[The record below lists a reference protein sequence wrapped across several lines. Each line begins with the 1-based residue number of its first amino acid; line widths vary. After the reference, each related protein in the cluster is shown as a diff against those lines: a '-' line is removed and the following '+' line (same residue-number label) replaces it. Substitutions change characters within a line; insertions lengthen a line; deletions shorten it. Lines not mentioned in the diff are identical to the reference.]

1 MHMDRDEKKL
11 EAILKIKYKML
22 TVKQQKIFLP
32 FSINLDPYVKKV
44 IRDEITSL
52 AATEGSMWYCIYDI
66 SKTYLDAGIPI
77 YHPYQLYHL

>member
-52 AATEGSMWYCIYDI
+52 AATEGMYIV
-66 SKTYLDAGIPI
+66 YLYVIT
-77 YHPYQLYHL
+77 

>member
-52 AATEGSMWYCIYDI
+52 AATEGMDLVLKIVVVRDI
-66 SKTYLDAGIPI
+66 FRIIPAAADFNV
-77 YHPYQLYHL
+77 YFGF

>member
-52 AATEGSMWYCIYDI
+52 AATEGMDLVLKIVVLHDI
-66 SKTYLDAGIPI
+66 IRIIPAVADFNV
-77 YHPYQLYHL
+77 YFGF

>member
-22 TVKQQKIFLP
+22 TVKQHKIFLP

-52 AATEGSMWYCIYDI
+52 AATEGMYIV
-66 SKTYLDAGIPI
+66 YL
-77 YHPYQLYHL
+77 YVM

>member
-66 SKTYLDAGIPI
+66 SKTYLGANILTSR
-77 YHPYQLYHL
+77 Y

>member
-1 MHMDRDEKKL
+1 MPHHRDLEEPLMHMDRDEKKL

-52 AATEGSMWYCIYDI
+52 AATEGMYIV
-66 SKTYLDAGIPI
+66 YL
-77 YHPYQLYHL
+77 YVM

>member
-52 AATEGSMWYCIYDI
+52 AATEGMYIV
-66 SKTYLDAGIPI
+66 YLYVMKYIT
-77 YHPYQLYHL
+77 

>member
-22 TVKQQKIFLP
+22 TAKQQKIFLP

-52 AATEGSMWYCIYDI
+52 AATEGMYIV
-66 SKTYLDAGIPI
+66 YL
-77 YHPYQLYHL
+77 YVM

>member
-52 AATEGSMWYCIYDI
+52 AATEGMYIV
-66 SKTYLDAGIPI
+66 YLYAV
-77 YHPYQLYHL
+77 H

>member
-66 SKTYLDAGIPI
+66 SKTYLGAYILTSR
-77 YHPYQLYHL
+77 Y

>member
-66 SKTYLDAGIPI
+66 RKTYLDAYI
-77 YHPYQLYHL
+77 LTSRN